1 MQRTAQ
7 PSSNIMAS
15 FAGALCAAILAA
27 TVLLPIGA
35 TADEAKGRSSAQA
48 AAETGAKI
56 TKEQATQAALLAL
69 PGDVTDVTVERKR
82 GKMVYVVE
90 IVAKADGAETDVLV
104 DMDTGKVLGM
114 DK

>member
-1 MQRTAQ
+1 MQRTAR
-7 PSSNIMAS
+7 PTSDIRASS
-15 FAGALCAAILAA
+15 AGALCTAILAA
-27 TVLLPIGA
+27 TVLFPIGA
-35 TADEAKGRSSAQA
+35 TAEEAKGRSSVQA
-48 AAETGAKI
+48 AAVTSARI

-69 PGDVTDVTVERKR
+69 PGDVTDVTIERKR
-82 GKMVYVVE
+82 GKMVYVIE